1 MNTSLATKR
10 IYHEY
15 KDCIFDDINIK
26 IDINEK
32 NMFIWNI
39 LIVPNDGFYK
49 DVPLNFELHFP
60 DEYPLTY
67 KIPKLYTPYII
78 KHTNYRI
85 VRFTDELTQTDTI
98 KYEFVI
104 CDGAAWYCDLL
115 NIKALLTQL
124 YWYFNIKYLLKT
136 NEKQSAYFKSKDKN
150 TQHSST

>member
-67 KIPKLYTPYII
+67 KIPKLYT
-78 KHTNYRI
+78 KDSSNHMAHNY
-85 VRFTDELTQTDTI
+85 
-98 KYEFVI
+98 
-104 CDGAAWYCDLL
+104 GG
-115 NIKALLTQL
+115 QL
-124 YWYFNIKYLLKT
+124 KRRLRLWWVPF
-136 NEKQSAYFKSKDKN
+136 
-150 TQHSST
+150 